1 MLGVVLIYV
10 GVVLILN
17 GIGRLCNVD
26 AKSSAVFNVFTG
38 LLSFILN
45 IVAVLTCVCEILKKQ
60 ATYPLGILIFL
71 NTGYITEEHFGI

>member
-45 IVAVLTCVCEILKKQ
+45 VYI
-60 ATYPLGILIFL
+60 GIYCNVFFC
-71 NTGYITEEHFGI
+71 YYSIT